1 VNVALLTDFGSTYT
15 KVAAVN
21 LDGGSLVGLG
31 QCRTTVD
38 TDVLDGYEEAV
49 DSAIADIAGMKRI
62 VIDVAASSAG
72 GGLRMVAIG
81 LVADLTAK
89 AAEVAALNAGAR
101 VEGVL
106 AGALGEDDLEF
117 LERVKPEIVLFA
129 GGTDGG
135 DRRRVLDNVDLVRS
149 ADINTL
155 IVVACNGEIADEVKS
170 RFEAG
175 GHQATVVSNVMPEIG
190 KVNVDPA
197 RSVIN
202 QLFLSH
208 VIRGK
213 HLSSSRRFEE
223 LVKMA
228 TPEAVLHATSFIAHT
243 PGLSQIGDAVLV
255 SDVGGATTDIYSA
268 QVRRSIGSAGTSNK
282 GLATPSVTRTVQGD
296 LGIRFNATSVL
307 ASDRAWL
314 EGQVVAPEELQ
325 NACEYRR
332 QEPSVVFSD
341 GWQRE
346 LDEKLAVTCM
356 TNGLRR
362 HCGTFQIRVG
372 LGGKPKYVQTPPDL
386 RHAGT
391 LIAGG
396 GIIRESQ
403 AAEEIVRAALDR
415 QEEGVL
421 APRSC
426 RVVIDKRYVL
436 AAIGLLAKEK
446 SEAASGL
453 LKSELGWSESC

>member
-1 VNVALLTDFGSTYT
+1 MNVALLTDFGSTYT
-15 KVAAVN
+15 KVAAVD
-21 LDGGSLVGLG
+21 LDRGSLVGLG
-31 QCRTTVD
+31 QSHTTVE
-38 TDVLDGYEEAV
+38 TDVLDGYEDAV
-49 DSAIADIAGMKRI
+49 DTAIAEIAGVKKVTI
-62 VIDVAASSAG
+62 NVAASSAG
-72 GGLRMVAIG
+72 GGLRMVAVG

-106 AGALGEDDLEF
+106 AGMLGDDALEF

-135 DRRRVLDNVDLVRS
+135 DRRRVLDNVDVVRS

-155 IVVACNGEIADEVKS
+155 IVVACNGEIAEEVKS
-170 RFEAG
+170 QFEAR

-190 KVNVDPA
+190 RLNVDPA

-223 LVKMA
+223 LVRMA
-228 TPEAVLHATSFIAHT
+228 TPEAVLHAASFIAHT
-243 PGLSQIGDAVLV
+243 PGLSHIGDAVV
-255 SDVGGATTDIYSA
+255 VTDVGGATTDIYSA
-268 QVRRSIGSAGTSNK
+268 QIRRSVGSADTAKK
-282 GLATPSVTRTVQGD
+282 GLASPSVTRTVQGD
-296 LGIRFNATSVL
+296 LGLRLNAMSVL
-307 ASDRAWL
+307 SSDRAWL
-314 EGQVVAPEELQ
+314 EGQVEAPEELQ
-325 NACEYRR
+325 HACEYRR
-332 QEPSVVFSD
+332 QQPSVVFSD

-346 LDEKLAVTCM
+346 LDQKLAVTCM
-356 TNGLRR
+356 MTGLRR
-362 HCGTFQIRVG
+362 HCGTFQVRVG

-396 GIIRESQ
+396 GILRESRSPE
-403 AAEEIVRAALDR
+403 AIVRVALDR
-415 QEEGVL
+415 QEESVL
-421 APRSC
+421 SPRKC
-426 RVVIDKRYVL
+426 RVVIDKKYVL
-436 AAIGLLAKEK
+436 AAIGLLAKEQG
-446 SEAASGL
+446 EAASGL
-453 LKSELGWSESC
+453 LKTELGWSE